1 MMRPFMTRDESVQEM
16 KTPSIDRGEEDGRK
30 E

>member
-1 MMRPFMTRDESVQEM
+1 MMRPFMTRDERVQEM
-16 KTPSIDRGEEDGRK
+16 KPPFIARGEEDGRK

>member
-1 MMRPFMTRDESVQEM
+1 MKSFMTRDERVQEM
-16 KTPSIDRGEEDGRK
+16 KTTIIVRGKEDGRK

>member
-1 MMRPFMTRDESVQEM
+1 MKSFMTRDERVQEM
-16 KTPSIDRGEEDGRK
+16 KTPFIVRGKEDGRR